1 METDI
6 SQLLSSIDNAETITQ
21 AHYCLIIKT
30 EWRIYAP
37 VKQTVIDSGNGLL
50 PVLSLFKPLMAYFPL
65 YHKGTYFPISSVL
78 DNLRKVV
85 T

>member
-1 METDI
+1 MEMDI

-37 VKQTVIDSGNGLL
+37 VK
-50 PVLSLFKPLMAYFPL
+50 
-65 YHKGTYFPISSVL
+65 
-78 DNLRKVV
+78 
-85 T
+85 